1 MGASDPSVTAAA
13 SGSSPAL
20 SFGRALTGPVERRRR
35 GAWADGRGPPA
46 PAWWPPHHVIRC
58 PRARLL
64 AGMPGPGR
72 PAPASA
78 LRHARRRALR
88 HARRARWRRPSKRAA
103 GQCGPTG
110 AQLEPMGRLCLV
122 TDRRN
127 SKLELH
133 SSFIVRSSPV
143 RCRSGGKLVI
153 RVSGDLQSLCAVL
166 VRSSPDSR
174 AARGGTKSPRQQAR
188 EGGFMKISCRRQPL
202 RTESYT
208 QRRNF
213 GSWRPPRES
222 EQRSGGQ
229 PGFVSV
235 SRGALQ

>member
-1 MGASDPSVTAAA
+1 MAGD
-13 SGSSPAL
+13 
-20 SFGRALTGPVERRRR
+20 RR
-35 GAWADGRGPPA
+35 A
-46 PAWWPPHHVIRC
+46 PAWWPPHHAIRC
-58 PRARLL
+58 TRLL
-64 AGMPGPGR
+64 AGMRGPGR

-110 AQLEPMGRLCLV
+110 AQLEPMARGRLCLV

-153 RVSGDLQSLCAVL
+153 RVSGGLHSLKSAVL

-174 AARGGTKSPRQQAR
+174 AARGGTKSPRTQAR
-188 EGGFMKISCRRQPL
+188 EGGFMKISCRRQFL
-202 RTESYT
+202 RTEDTLSAGT
-208 QRRNF
+208 RAARLGGGRVSSGAE
-213 GSWRPPRES
+213 GSLAS
-222 EQRSGGQ
+222 
-229 PGFVSV
+229 
-235 SRGALQ
+235 